1 MYISLMIEVEGVEY
15 FIEASW
21 LDGDEAVDLLIA
33 PIVDSAVQL
42 PVEPP
47 EDVLQEA
54 INAVGHVMYYSN
66 EIETATIH

>member
-21 LDGDEAVDLLIA
+21 VDGDQAVDLLIA

-54 INAVGHVMYYSN
+54 INAVGHVMYYSD